1 MATEIVN
8 ATIANIIAENVT
20 TILNATF
27 DAPLLASNVTE
38 TATPVIVDPTGPV

>member
-27 DAPLLASNVTE
+27 NDPLLNSNVAE
-38 TATPVIVDPTGPV
+38 TATPVIVDPIGPV